1 MKKSSSATD
10 SVDPLKDATL
20 HALSR
25 ILDPLIHLML
35 ETGVTVR
42 EVTHLIRHRAV
53 CCADERL
60 FGDAGPR
67 NQSRIAILTGLPRS
81 EVARALKR
89 MNSRYKEKP
98 IHHPS
103 RKVLSGWFDD
113 SAFLDM
119 NGAPSVLPIF
129 GPRKSFEK
137 LVLRY
142 GGGIPVRAMLDELGR
157 IDAVEQL
164 EDQRIRVLRRIP
176 AAPKGLSLDSIALI
190 GERGRDLFRTL
201 TINATNPESPLLE
214 ATASIENVS
223 PDLLA
228 IARRNAY
235 QQGASFIDRVDI
247 SFRNIKADDST
258 AVSAQEAA
266 GSRVGVTVFYFEE
279 VTLDREDKSVASNGR
294 RRKNLRR
301 IKTAAR

>member
-1 MKKSSSATD
+1 
-10 SVDPLKDATL
+10 
-20 HALSR
+20 
-25 ILDPLIHLML
+25 
-35 ETGVTVR
+35 
-42 EVTHLIRHRAV
+42 
-53 CCADERL
+53 
-60 FGDAGPR
+60 
-67 NQSRIAILTGLPRS
+67 
-81 EVARALKR
+81 
-89 MNSRYKEKP
+89 
-98 IHHPS
+98 
-103 RKVLSGWFDD
+103 
-113 SAFLDM
+113 
-119 NGAPSVLPIF
+119 
-129 GPRKSFEK
+129 
-137 LVLRY
+137 
-142 GGGIPVRAMLDELGR
+142 MLDELGR